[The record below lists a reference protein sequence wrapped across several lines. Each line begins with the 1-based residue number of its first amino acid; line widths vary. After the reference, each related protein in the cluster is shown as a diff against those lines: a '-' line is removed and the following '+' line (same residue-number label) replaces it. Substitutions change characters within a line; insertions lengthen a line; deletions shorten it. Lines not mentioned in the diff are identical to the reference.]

1 MLDISLP
8 MLNKCLAK
16 KLPHVL
22 RFDFLKV
29 RSIHFRKLHH
39 LMFHTTVLRVSSA
52 SICRPPSVKP
62 TSTRRRVPITHL
74 RVDLTRGRVCFTHQ
88 RVAAADRR
96 VSASSASSSC
106 RKPPVEF
113 KAPFIGAWCSRAV
126 VKGPCRRCTI
136 MLFVFPC
143 FFWACCCISLLLRI
157 FCCIFCC
164 DLCNGYPSGV
174 WILRILQP
182 SFTTF
187 TGGPGS
193 WHPFQGSIG
202 LHLRKH
208 CLRVLSF
215 IGFNVF
221 FYVMGCPTLV

>member
-52 SICRPPSVKP
+52 SICRPPSVKS
-62 TSTRRRVPITHL
+62 TSTRRHVPITHL
-74 RVDLTRGRVCFTHQ
+74 RVDLTRGCVCFTHQ

-106 RKPPVEF
+106 RRPPVEF

-126 VKGPCRRCTI
+126 DKGPCRRCTI
-136 MLFVFPC
+136 MLFVFSC
-143 FFWACCCISLLLRI
+143 FSGLFILI
-157 FCCIFCC
+157 FFSVSPVSCVVP
-164 DLCNGYPSGV
+164 YPVFG
-174 WILRILQP
+174 
-182 SFTTF
+182 SFGFYTPPQNPF
-187 TGGPGS
+187 IGG
-193 WHPFQGSIG
+193 W
-202 LHLRKH
+202 
-208 CLRVLSF
+208 VLS
-215 IGFNVF
+215 IRVKNH
-221 FYVMGCPTLV
+221 

>member
-52 SICRPPSVKP
+52 SICRPPSVKS
-62 TSTRRRVPITHL
+62 TSTRRHVPITHL
-74 RVDLTRGRVCFTHQ
+74 RVDLTRGCVCFTHQ

-106 RKPPVEF
+106 RRPPVEF

-126 VKGPCRRCTI
+126 DKGPCRRCTI
-136 MLFVFPC
+136 MLFVFSC
-143 FFWACCCISLLLRI
+143 FFWVVCLNILLCVPCI
-157 FCCIFCC
+157 
-164 DLCNGYPSGV
+164 LCGTVPGV
-174 WILRILQP
+174 WILWILY
-182 SFTTF
+182 TTSKPLHWWL
-187 TGGPGS
+187 GSRHPCQESLGP
-193 WHPFQGSIG
+193 
-202 LHLRKH
+202 HLRKH
-208 CLRVLSF
+208 CLRVLTF
-215 IGFNVF
+215 LG
-221 FYVMGCPTLV
+221 FYVYLMCLGCPALLVVI